1 MISVIIPLYNCKK
14 YITRAIESVLKQ
26 TYLPKEIIVVN
37 DGSTD
42 NGEKIVEE
50 MHHPLIKVINQKNG
64 GVSSARNTGIN
75 EARGQFIAFLDADDE
90 WLPNHLEIITNLI
103 ELYPKC
109 GLFAT
114 SYYIKPINQE
124 AFMPSIADSYLAD
137 KGIINDF
144 YKISQHTV
152 RIALCT

>member
-1 MISVIIPLYNCKK
+1 MISFIIPLYNCKK

-50 MHHPLIKVINQKNG
+50 MHHPLIKIINKKNG

-75 EARGQFIAFLDADDE
+75 EARGEFIAFTFQ
-90 WLPNHLEIITNLI
+90 NYTCRNTHT
-103 ELYPKC
+103 C
-109 GLFAT
+109 VC
-114 SYYIKPINQE
+114 
-124 AFMPSIADSYLAD
+124 D
-137 KGIINDF
+137 KVGKRTQLRECIRCLKLVFHD
-144 YKISQHTV
+144 YSH
-152 RIALCT
+152 